1 MLLPSFEA
9 SDFYEHLEPVELAY
23 ASLLRTWK
31 FSFLKDD
38 VEDSLPHGNMFPSDH
53 GLSLCPLLVTSWIT
67 RANMPHNP

>member
-38 VEDSLPHGNMFPSDH
+38 VEDSLPHGNMFP
-53 GLSLCPLLVTSWIT
+53 LWSWSFT
-67 RANMPHNP
+67 VSPPGH